1 MAAGETAN
9 GATQYRVARPGRPKQ
24 VWGGLLMASSPI
36 AFVVFVVIGALTVN
50 PCGAFGDACDDYGEA
65 TAFGTTMFAF
75 ALACPL
81 VFIGGAVLLIVG
93 SMQNRN

>member
-1 MAAGETAN
+1 MAASEATK
-9 GATQYRVARPGRPKQ
+9 GATQYRLDRPGRLKQ
-24 VWGGLLMASSPI
+24 VWGGLLMAGSPI

-65 TAFGTTMFAF
+65 TAFGTAMFVFAF
-75 ALACPL
+75 ACPL
-81 VFIGGAVLLIVG
+81 VFIGGGALLIVG